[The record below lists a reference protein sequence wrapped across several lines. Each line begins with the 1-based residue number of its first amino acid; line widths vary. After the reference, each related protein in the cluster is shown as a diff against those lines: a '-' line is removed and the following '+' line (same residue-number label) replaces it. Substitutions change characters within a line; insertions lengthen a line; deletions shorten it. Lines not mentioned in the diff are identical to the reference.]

1 MIAKYPSG
9 ARSVAV
15 ESRTNKVSPPGAR
28 REIRLTVAVV
38 IGIGVAVLIYAV
50 LVGGPGINVFRSM
63 PTFPSVESSPDPA
76 LRGTVAYNALA
87 IGTPQGKMGC
97 VDVISVAGGRA
108 VQLFCADQPK
118 AMGVDLVWLDD
129 GRLEAT
135 DQYAARWRKIVD
147 LTTGDITTL
156 PGTEVA
162 TKVVKDT
169 LTVPG
174 PGGKRVSSAVHSGS
188 LIVTLT
194 TPSGSRTLLDVQVP
208 REYSFNAMAW
218 SPDGRWIVAEDSAA
232 RLLVIST
239 GEHPVTRM
247 LLDGG
252 WGPAATDRVFA
263 PLFK

>member
-1 MIAKYPSG
+1 MFA
-9 ARSVAV
+9 
-15 ESRTNKVSPPGAR
+15 RTNNGSPPGAR
-28 REIRLTVAVV
+28 RELGLIIAVV
-38 IGIGVAVLIYAV
+38 IGLGVAVSIYAV
-50 LVGGPGINVFRSM
+50 LVGGGGINVFRSM

-87 IGTPQGKMGC
+87 IGTPQGKLGS

-118 AMGVDLVWLDD
+118 AMGADLAWLDD

-147 LTTGDITTL
+147 LTTGDVATL
-156 PGTEVA
+156 PGTKVA
-162 TKVVKDT
+162 PKVARDT
-169 LTVPG
+169 LTVLG
-174 PGGKRVSSAVHSGS
+174 PGGMSVSSAVHSGS
-188 LIVTLT
+188 LTVTLT
-194 TPSGSRTLLDVQVP
+194 TPSGSRTLLDRQVP
-208 REYSFNAMAW
+208 REYSFNAMVW

-239 GEHPVTRM
+239 GQHPATRM
-247 LLDGG
+247 LLEGG

-263 PLFK
+263 ALFK